1 MAAGE
6 ILERG
11 LRRRVRWIEGGGKGE
26 KKELRKGIH
35 IEGERKMERNVEREI
50 ELMELYSL

>member
-11 LRRRVRWIEGGGKGE
+11 LRRRVRWIEGGGKEE
-26 KKELRKGIH
+26 KRKR
-35 IEGERKMERNVEREI
+35 ERGRKKGMTGNKQRR
-50 ELMELYSL
+50 

>member
-11 LRRRVRWIEGGGKGE
+11 LGSRGRWIEGGGKEEKRERERERGRKKEQRKEINREGE
-26 KKELRKGIH
+26 KWREL
-35 IEGERKMERNVEREI
+35 
-50 ELMELYSL
+50 

>member
-11 LRRRVRWIEGGGKGE
+11 LRRVRWIEGGGKKEKEKE
-26 KKELRKGIH
+26 KKERK
-35 IEGERKMERNVEREI
+35 R
-50 ELMELYSL
+50 

>member
-11 LRRRVRWIEGGGKGE
+11 LRRRVRWIEGSG
-26 KKELRKGIH
+26 KKEKRVKGQRK
-35 IEGERKMERNVEREI
+35 N
-50 ELMELYSL
+50 

>member
-11 LRRRVRWIEGGGKGE
+11 LRRRVRWMEGGGKEEKRERG
-26 KKELRKGIH
+26 KKEPRKEING
-35 IEGERKMERNVEREI
+35 EGKI
-50 ELMELYSL
+50 

>member
-11 LRRRVRWIEGGGKGE
+11 LRRRVRWIEGGGKKE
-26 KKELRKGIH
+26 K
-35 IEGERKMERNVEREI
+35 EGEEKRKSKGYKHRRGK
-50 ELMELYSL
+50 